1 MRNDHQ
7 TLNIYC
13 EGDPFKTRV
22 GLPNVGNHMPEMR
35 SSPSILRGIAA
46 VLFVCSLQVHA
57 ADSTTAQAQQRYRQ
71 DMAQCNSGQ
80 SSQDRRTCQ
89 LEARNALAEAR
100 RGALSVT
107 GADLQGNAQLRCAA
121 HQGGDR
127 TACEARMRG
136 EGTVDG
142 SVDGGGIL
150 RKSVIV
156 VPGS

>member
-1 MRNDHQ
+1 MSEVRR
-7 TLNIYC
+7 
-13 EGDPFKTRV
+13 F
-22 GLPNVGNHMPEMR
+22 
-35 SSPSILRGIAA
+35 PSMFRGIFAA
-46 VLFVCSLQVHA
+46 LAVCSLQVFA
-57 ADSTTAQAQQRYRQ
+57 ADSATEQAQLRFRQ

-100 RGALSVT
+100 RGALSAP
-107 GADLQGNAQLRCAA
+107 GADLQGNARLRCAA
-121 HQGGDR
+121 HQGTDR
-127 TACEARMRG
+127 TACEARMQG

-142 SVDGGGIL
+142 SVGSGGVL